1 MRTRKNYKGLLR
13 IDSTQEVY
21 QICEVHMTQKEMILS
36 VMTPTVL
43 KLI

>member
-1 MRTRKNYKGLLR
+1 MRTRKNYKGLLQ

-21 QICEVHMTQKEMILS
+21 QICEVQITQKEMILS
-36 VMTPTVL
+36 VIVPTVL

>member
-13 IDSTQEVY
+13 IDATQEVY
-21 QICEVHMTQKEMILS
+21 QICEVHMTKKEMILS
-36 VMTPTVL
+36 VVTPTVL